1 METELDDDYRK
12 PLSET
17 RQEEL
22 ARIVESERQAAMSR
36 LIDGDDPEFERALKW
51 SGYFLSNREMHIAA
65 TFWYLARQR

>member
-1 METELDDDYRK
+1 METELDDDYQK
-12 PLSET
+12 PLPET

-36 LIDGDDPEFERALKW
+36 LIDGEDPEFERALKW
-51 SGYFLSNREMHIAA
+51 SGYSLSNRELHIAA